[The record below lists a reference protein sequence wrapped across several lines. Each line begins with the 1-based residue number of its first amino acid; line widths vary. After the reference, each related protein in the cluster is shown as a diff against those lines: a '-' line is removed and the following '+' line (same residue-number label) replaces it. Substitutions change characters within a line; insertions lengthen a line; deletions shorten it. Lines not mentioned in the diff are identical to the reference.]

1 MSRPP
6 GTGRFTAVTLV
17 VALAFTYAV
26 VRLTGPYGS
35 PPHHDPFAAVPLSA
49 LAPQAEPAGGATMQ
63 IVAHQDDDLYFM
75 NPDLDQAI
83 RGGADSMTV
92 FLTAGEA
99 DGRNGP
105 GARRDPQSYAEARD
119 NGARAAYARMAVGD
133 RAAPWDRRSVSLRDG
148 AHAEVDFLRSAPH
161 VKLVFLN
168 TRKEQGIGAHG
179 RLRTLWSGDERALDT
194 LVPSESPAGGPHAYT
209 REGLIASLVDLL
221 DIYRPTVVRTLDP
234 DPDRQTHDKAHP
246 AHSDAGDLSDHQDHI
261 AAAQFAWEAL
271 RRYEAGAQRARP
283 VAVPY
288 RGYYNERWPHNLAPA
303 ALERKAEIT
312 RVYGWADRVRHCP
325 GSADC
330 GDLKVA
336 GDALRSNWPQ
346 STTYRYPYGGPQF
359 APGATGRPD
368 VWLGT
373 GAGIARW
380 ADAAVGGEPELLS
393 GPADGILAPGLSLAR
408 TADGRTR
415 VFALRLAGGGKGEQ
429 PRRDV
434 VTATETTPG
443 GGLGSWTSLGNP
455 SRGSERGLGTPL
467 VRVDG
472 AGRLHLFVRDRDK
485 GVRTR
490 VLPAGSDTWSDWAD
504 LGGAEVVEGLTA
516 TTRPDGGI
524 ALFATARDGIRRW
537 DQVDDRMG
545 PAGTVAVDSP
555 VGAPAAML
563 DDAGR
568 IVVAYRRAGTSEIA
582 SVVESAPGVW
592 TSGPVR
598 SAGNGYEPLSTA
610 AAADG
615 STLVATRDA
624 AGRPVV
630 LRGDAPAT
638 VLADAPAAI
647 GPTLGTDRAGRPVAV
662 WVGRDGRPAAAPAG

>member
-1 MSRPP
+1 
-6 GTGRFTAVTLV
+6 VTLV
-17 VALAFTYAV
+17 VAVAFTYAV

-35 PPHHDPFAAVPLSA
+35 PPHHDSFAPVPLSA
-49 LAPQAEPAGGATMQ
+49 LAPRADPAGGAVMQ

-75 NPDLDQAI
+75 NPDLEQAI

-105 GARRDPQSYAEARD
+105 GGRPDPQSYAQARD
-119 NGARAAYARMAVGD
+119 NGARAAYALMAVGD
-133 RAAPWDRRSVSLRDG
+133 RTAPWDRRSVSLRDG

-168 TRKEQGIGAHG
+168 TRKEEGVGAHG
-179 RLRTLWSGDERALDT
+179 RLRTLWSGHERELDT
-194 LVPSESPAGGPHAYT
+194 LVPSGSPAGGPYSYT
-209 REGLIASLVDLL
+209 REGLLASLVDLL
-221 DIYRPTVVRTLDP
+221 GIYRPTVVRTLDP
-234 DPDRQTHDKAHP
+234 DPDRQTHDEAHP

-271 RRYEAGAQRARP
+271 RRHDAAADPAEP
-283 VAVPY
+283 VVVPY
-288 RGYYNERWPHNLAPA
+288 RGYYNERWPHNLAPG

-312 RVYGWADRVRHCP
+312 RVYGWADRVSYCP
-325 GSADC
+325 GTAGC
-330 GDLKVA
+330 GDLKVGA
-336 GDALRSNWPQ
+336 NALRSNWPQ
-346 STTYRYPYGGPQF
+346 STTYRYPYGGAQF
-359 APGATGRPD
+359 TPGPDGRPH
-368 VWLGT
+368 VWLVRG
-373 GAGIARW
+373 GGIARW
-380 ADAAVGGEPELLS
+380 SDAAVGGEPQLLP
-393 GPADGILAPGLSLAR
+393 GPEDGILAPGLSLVR

-434 VTATETTPG
+434 VTAIETTPG
-443 GGLGSWTSLGNP
+443 AGLGPWTSLGNP
-455 SRGSERGLGTPL
+455 SRGIERGLGTPL
-467 VRVDG
+467 ARVDG
-472 AGRLHLFVRDRDK
+472 AGRVHLFVRDRDK

-490 VLPAGSDTWSDWAD
+490 VLPAGSDTWSGWAD
-504 LGGAEVVEGLTA
+504 LGGAEVVEGLAA

-524 ALFATARDGIRRW
+524 ALFATARDGMRRW
-537 DQVDDRMG
+537 DQVGERMG
-545 PAGTVAVDSP
+545 PVRTIAADDHPT
-555 VGAPAAML
+555 GAPAVAL
-563 DDAGR
+563 DGAGR
-568 IVVAYRRAGTSEIA
+568 IEVFYRRAGTPEIA
-582 SVVESAPGVW
+582 SVVESGPGVW
-592 TSGPVR
+592 TPGVVR

-630 LRGDAPAT
+630 LRGAASAT

-647 GPTLGTDRAGRPVAV
+647 GPTLGIDGTGRPVAV
-662 WVGRDGRPAAAPAG
+662 WVGQDGRPAAAPAG